1 MVREKAEVI
10 TGVLAGIDKRER
22 QITAAEQRLARAE
35 AMLMDI
41 RGGLETLRGQKV
53 VVDHVIETTGKL
65 AYEAQEAEGLIATL
79 RQEREI
85 TQKIHEA
92 IKEMRDEEAQAS

>member
-1 MVREKAEVI
+1 
-10 TGVLAGIDKRER
+10 
-22 QITAAEQRLARAE
+22 
-35 AMLMDI
+35 MLMDI

-65 AYEAQEAEGLIATL
+65 AYEAKEAEGLIATL

-85 TQKIHEA
+85 TQRIHEA
-92 IKEMRDEEAQAS
+92 LKEMRDEEAQAS